1 MNVTKKHVAIAA
13 VVLGLVAL
21 SQWQNKQDEK
31 AAIEAYNALPV
42 EDKIAIDLQKDLDK
56 FYLPALRNDN
66 SDERCGVKCLVTG
79 QDVKENVKI
88 TSESNDTVNWEIE
101 SGLAFYNK
109 MLEKEYPKNGMGAQT
124 CEVLTSS
131 YSGMLALMR
140 LHGGGEGAISYLKA
154 TGEQKGERWT
164 DYKERV
170 YGGMV
175 KFATMHNEIGIRG
188 IDKFLHGGE
197 TYFTAAPIALRN
209 ENVLARE
216 FENMCYK
223 KGNVGMMQTIYL
235 INHYYK

>member
-13 VVLGLVAL
+13 VVMGLAALG
-21 SQWQNKQDEK
+21 QWQNKQDEK

-42 EDKIAIDLQKDLDK
+42 EDKIAIDLQKELDR
-56 FYLPALRNDN
+56 FFIPALRNDN

-88 TSESNDTVNWEIE
+88 INEENGVVNWKID

-109 MLEKEYPKNGMGAQT
+109 MLEKEYPKNGMGART
-124 CEVLTSS
+124 CEELTSA
-131 YSGMLALMR
+131 YSGMLTLMWV
-140 LHGGGEGAISYLKA
+140 HGGGDGAINYLKA

-175 KFATMHNEIGIRG
+175 NFATMHNEIGIKG
-188 IDKFLHGGE
+188 IDKFLHGE
-197 TYFTAAPIALRN
+197 DTRFIAAPSALRN
-209 ENVLARE
+209 ENKLARE
-216 FENMCYK
+216 FENMCYA

-235 INHYYK
+235 VSEYHE